1 MTNKLSPG
9 LSSTYQL
16 IVTLLALTL
25 VVHAQL
31 PSRVTQTIDNN
42 AVVRVPHSTHPL
54 ATAANDRGL
63 LDSSQR
69 LERMVLVLK
78 PSAAQQ
84 ASLARLI
91 DAQHNR
97 NSASFHQWLTPDQF
111 GARFGVSDADLK
123 KTTAWLEQ
131 NGFEVGNV
139 ARGKQWVEFSG
150 SVAQV
155 ERAFRTEM
163 HSFAVK
169 DQRHVANASDISI
182 PKALA
187 PVVGGVLSLHDFRK
201 TANHQKE
208 VRVHRDTTTGKLV
221 PDFTISNSL
230 GTAHFLAPGDYRKI
244 YNTDPLLKA
253 GINGKGVSIA
263 IVGRTNINLSD
274 VRTFRRIFAL
284 PENDPIFVVNG
295 ADPGINEDEVESDLD
310 VEWSGAV
317 APDATI
323 KFVTSGSTFTTDG
336 VDLSVAYI
344 IDNVVAPIMSA
355 SYSQCE
361 AFLGTAGNAHFS
373 NLFQQAAAEG
383 ITVFT
388 STGDDG
394 PAGCDAQINFA
405 PAQNGANV
413 SGLSSTPFNVSV
425 GGTQFREKGFDD
437 KYWLAKN
444 RPDLSSAI
452 GYIPEGVWNESCD
465 PTVDPNFCFGTGS
478 FLLSA
483 SSGGPSSCSTSTAT
497 ETEITCKS
505 GYPKPS
511 WQAGVGV
518 PNDGVRDLPDLSLAA
533 GGHDGYLVC
542 IAGSC
547 QTSSEGGQT
556 VLDNASVVAGT
567 SASTPSMAAIMAML
581 EQANGTFQ
589 GLANYSLYQL
599 AAAEK
604 RTGCNSS
611 DFTDPAK
618 TSTCI
623 FYDVTA
629 GNNSVPGQ
637 VGYKAVR
644 GYDMSTGLGTVN
656 AANLVA
662 AWGAAH
668 HMESRTSLS
677 AEGNSVE
684 HGQPISVRVAV
695 APASGTGLPSGDFS
709 LVTDDGE
716 GAFGATLTGGKFS
729 GPVNSL
735 PGGSHSLKARY
746 SGDAMFASS
755 ESKDV
760 WFHVTPEP
768 SNVNTVAWTSVP
780 DSGNRFPVDGPIG
793 YGWRLGLQIDAKGS
807 SGVGSPT
814 GKANIVVDGT
824 HNLGSVPLA
833 NGTAFTFVTADLRPG
848 AHEFLVTYAG
858 DQSFQ
863 SSQTRTSVVVRKG
876 TVPIEFVDTAPN
888 VVTEGTPVLLLI
900 TVYGQGPKGPTGTV
914 DLIDNGKKIAGPIAL
929 SNPGFLGVL
938 GGTAAQATYKTTFP
952 VGFHNLL
959 ARYSGDANYLPDAL
973 RKPLGT
979 VTVNPKTG
987 RDARVTITQSP
998 LNVKVGDNANYVV
1011 TVSSAKAGAPLPTGT
1026 VNLVG
1031 QDGIEQS
1038 PAVPLVNGH
1047 ASFTIPNF
1055 FGGASL
1061 YIGNYSGDSHYGP
1074 ATSSAVITRV
1084 QAATPTVALNA
1095 ASSHVVAGEQTSLTV
1110 TVTGKPWNNNFPVPR
1125 GLVVFTDSVN
1135 GGPARRLAAPQFL
1148 ATGNGGIPIYTLPA
1162 VLPAGSNVIRAR
1174 YLGSLSGDIPDSTP
1188 DWAPTDSND
1197 VTVEVK

>member
-1 MTNKLSPG
+1 MTNKLPVVWNSR
-9 LSSTYQL
+9 LRS
-16 IVTLLALTL
+16 IVVLLALTAMSY
-25 VVHAQL
+25 AQSA
-31 PSRVTQTIDNN
+31 PRVTQDVDTN
-42 AVVRVPHSTHPL
+42 AVVRVPRSMHPL
-54 ATAANDRGL
+54 ATAANDRGRI
-63 LDSSQR
+63 DSAQR

-78 PSAAQQ
+78 PSSEQQ
-84 ASLARLI
+84 AALSRLI

-97 NSASFHQWLTPDQF
+97 NSASFHRWLTPAQF
-111 GARFGVSDADLK
+111 GAQFGVSDADLQ

-131 NGFEVGNV
+131 NGFEVGTV
-139 ARGKQWVEFSG
+139 ARGKQWIEFSG

-155 ERAFRTEM
+155 ERAFHTEM

-169 DQRHVANASDISI
+169 DQKHVANASDISI

-201 TANHQKE
+201 QANHPAE

-221 PDFTISNSL
+221 PDFTISNSR

-244 YNTDPLLKA
+244 YNTDPLLEA
-253 GINGKGVSIA
+253 GINGKGVSVA

-274 VRTFRRIFAL
+274 VRTFRKIFAL
-284 PENDPIFVVNG
+284 PENDPVFIVNG
-295 ADPGINEDEVESDLD
+295 TDPGINEDEVESDLD

-317 APDATI
+317 APNATI
-323 KFVTSGSTFTTDG
+323 KFVTSSSTFTTDG
-336 VDLSVAYI
+336 VDLSIAYI

-361 AFLGTAGNAHFS
+361 AFLGTAGNEHFNS
-373 NLFQQAAAEG
+373 LFQQAAAEG

-388 STGDDG
+388 STGDNG
-394 PAGCDAQINFA
+394 PAACDFQINFG

-413 SGLSSTPFNVSV
+413 SGLASTPFNVSV
-425 GGTQFREKGFDD
+425 GGTQFREQDLDD
-437 KYWLAKN
+437 RYWLATN
-444 RPDLSSAI
+444 HPDLSSAI

-465 PTVDPNFCFGTGS
+465 PTVDPDFCFGTGA

-497 ETEITCKS
+497 ETEITCVS

-518 PNDGVRDLPDLSLAA
+518 LNDGVRDLPDLSLAA

-547 QTSSEGGQT
+547 QTAREGGKT
-556 VLDNASVVAGT
+556 VLNNASVIAGT
-567 SASTPSMAAIMAML
+567 SASTPSMAGIMAML
-581 EQANGTFQ
+581 EQANGAFQ

-611 DFTDPAK
+611 NFTDPTK
-618 TSTCI
+618 TSTCV

-637 VGYKAVR
+637 AGYKAVR

-668 HMESRTSLS
+668 HMDSRTSLS
-677 AEGNSVE
+677 AEATSVE
-684 HGQPISVRVAV
+684 HGQPISLNVAV
-695 APASGTGLPSGDFS
+695 TPASGTGSPFGDFS
-709 LVTDDGE
+709 LVTGSGE
-716 GAFGATLTGGKFS
+716 GAFGGTLTAGKFS
-729 GPVNSL
+729 GPVSTL
-735 PGGSHSLKARY
+735 PGGFHSIKARY

-755 ESKDV
+755 DSKDL

-768 SNVNTVAWTSVP
+768 SHVNTVAWTSVP
-780 DSGNRFPVDGPIG
+780 DSGVRFPVDGPIG
-793 YGWRLGLQIDAKGS
+793 YGWRLGLQIDAKGL

-814 GKANIVVDGT
+814 GKATIMLDGT
-824 HNLGSVPLA
+824 RNLGSVPLA

-848 AHEFLVTYAG
+848 PHEFLVTYAG

-863 SSQTRTSVVVRKG
+863 SSQIRISVPVRKG
-876 TVPIEFVDTAPN
+876 VAPIEYIDTAPN

-900 TVYGQGPKGPTGTV
+900 TVPGGGAEGPTGTV
-914 DLIDNGKKIAGPIAL
+914 DIIDNGKKIAGPITL
-929 SNPGFLGVL
+929 SNPGFLGLL
-938 GGTAAQATYKTTFP
+938 GGKAAQATYRTILP
-952 VGFHNLL
+952 VGFHELL
-959 ARYSGDANYLPDAL
+959 ARYSGDSNYLPDAL
-973 RKPLGT
+973 RKPFGT
-979 VTVNPKTG
+979 VTVKPKTG
-987 RDARVTITQSP
+987 RDARVTITQTPSK
-998 LNVKVGDNANYVV
+998 VTVGDSANYVV
-1011 TVSSAKAGAPLPTGT
+1011 MVSPAKSGGALPTGT

-1038 PAVPLVNGH
+1038 PAVPLIDGR

-1061 YIGNYSGDSHYGP
+1061 YIGDYSGDSHYSP

-1084 QAATPTVALNA
+1084 QAATPTVSLKA
-1095 ASSHVVAGEQTSLTV
+1095 ASSTVVAGEQISLSV
-1110 TVTGKPWNNNFPVPR
+1110 AVIGKPWNKNLPVPR

-1135 GGPARRLAAPQFL
+1135 GGAARRLGAPQFL
-1148 ATGNGGIPIYTLPA
+1148 TTGNGGISVYTLPS
-1162 VLPAGSNVIRAR
+1162 VLPAGTNVIRAR

-1188 DWAPTDSND
+1188 DWAPTDSNE